1 MSGLDKVEVEVD
13 LVRQKSAGSVFFVI
27 FLFMTLL
34 EDVSSSK
41 QRRKREGSGKGEFV
55 SGWTTRSFPSARL
68 VLLPPFFR

>member
-1 MSGLDKVEVEVD
+1 MD

-41 QRRKREGSGKGEFV
+41 QRRKREGGKGEFV
-55 SGWTTRSFPSARL
+55 SGWTTRSFTSARL